1 MSTNQVYI
9 SLERLKELEFIEK
22 NYSTIIATTASYML
36 TSGIDDYNISTIQ
49 INVKNTLKAAEKN
62 KGT

>member
-1 MSTNQVYI
+1 MSSNQVYI

-22 NYSTIIATTASYML
+22 NYSTIITNTASYIIASNL
-36 TSGIDDYNISTIQ
+36 DTYSISTIQ
-49 INVKNTLKAAEKN
+49 INVKNTLKAAEK